1 MEIGVDI
8 LGGSSNSFR
17 GAVSDTIARLPP
29 QVAAELAEGGV
40 RVVAGRRLTEAWPAL
55 EDQHPPGFP
64 DDATY
69 DNVRGVA
76 DLSKPPTAYVAET
89 YRPLG
94 STDFRAVANVP
105 GVLRHELG
113 HAYDALGETLRSS
126 AIDLQEVYSAGVA
139 RVRERDRPYLVY
151 FLQEDG
157 AGVQELFAEVF
168 AMFAGGGAAPY
179 AAEAIRRTF
188 PEFLARTRTL
198 MGLP

>member
-1 MEIGVDI
+1 MEIGVEI
-8 LGGSSNSFR
+8 AGGSGEPFR
-17 GAVSDTIARLPP
+17 LAVIGTIARLPP
-29 QVAAELAEGGV
+29 KVAAELAAGGV
-40 RVVAGRRLTEAWPAL
+40 RIFAGKCLTEAWPAL
-55 EDQHPPGFP
+55 AGQHPPGYP

-69 DNVRGVA
+69 DNVRGAA

-94 STDFRAVANVP
+94 STDFRAVANVA

-113 HAYDALGETLRSS
+113 HAYDALGETLRSY
-126 AIDLQEVYSAGVA
+126 AIDLQEGYSAGLTRA
-139 RVRERDRPYLVY
+139 LEEDRVYLAY

-168 AMFAGGGAAPY
+168 AMSAGGGAAPY

-188 PEFLARTRTL
+188 PEFLATIRTL

>member
-8 LGGSSNSFR
+8 AGGAREPFSQ
-17 GAVSDTIARLPP
+17 AVRQTIARLPP
-29 QVAAELAEGGV
+29 TVAAELAEGGV
-40 RVVAGRRLTEAWPAL
+40 RIVAGRRLTEAWPAL
-55 EDQHPPGFP
+55 TGQNPPGFP

-76 DLSKPPTAYVAET
+76 DLAKPPTVYVAKT

-94 STDFRAVANVP
+94 STEFRAVVNVP

-113 HAYDALGETLRSS
+113 HAYDALRQTLRSS
-126 AIDLQEVYSAGVA
+126 AMDLQEAYSAGLA
-139 RVRERDRPYLVY
+139 RALAKDRAYLAY

-168 AMFAGGGAAPY
+168 AINAGGGAAPY

-188 PEFLARTRTL
+188 PEFLAGTRTL
-198 MGLP
+198 MGLR